1 MAAPRPDQHNP
12 IEERVLAAQTDHLAA
27 DELIEDY
34 LPFIKSETAKFTGRI
49 PMEGQ
54 DDELSIAMI
63 AFHEAMQSYRAG
75 RGSFL
80 KFAAVNIRR
89 RLIDHSRREK
99 RHRGHASLDARIGED
114 GEGTLRDTIA
124 DGEDAYE
131 ALHIRE
137 ATRKEIQELT
147 EQLASFGLTLGDIAD
162 NCPRQDKTL
171 QSCKRVLACAR
182 ENPEHIRELLRTK
195 KLPIAALSLH
205 SGVHKKTLERHRKY
219 LMALLIIYSNGY
231 ELIRGHL
238 KRIFVLGEGGKAQ

>member
-1 MAAPRPDQHNP
+1 MAAAKPDQRTG
-12 IEERVLAAQTDHLAA
+12 IEARVLAAQGDSRAA
-27 DELIEDY
+27 DALIGDY

-49 PMEGQ
+49 PQEGQ

-63 AFHEAMQSYRAG
+63 AFHEAMQGYREG

-89 RLIDHSRREK
+89 RLIDHSRAEK
-99 RHRGHASLDARIGED
+99 RHIGHVSLDAKISED
-114 GEGTLRDTIA
+114 AEGTLRDTIA

-131 ALHIRE
+131 VLHMRE
-137 ATRKEIQELT
+137 ATRREIAELT

-171 QSCKRVLACAR
+171 ASCRKAFACAR
-182 ENPEHIRELLRTK
+182 EEPEHIRELLRTK
-195 KLPIAALSLH
+195 KLPITALSLH
-205 SGVHKKTLERHRKY
+205 SGVNKKTLERHRKY
-219 LMALLIIYSNGY
+219 LMALLLIYSNGY

-238 KRIFVLGEGGKAQ
+238 KRVFVCEEGGKAQ